1 MAASSTN
8 GNGGGNSGTV
18 GIAILV
24 AAATVYDIT
33 AAVNS
38 SPQTTE
44 INAKARAKT
53 LMKWVNI
60 GTVQAVGFVLIA
72 AAADRRNRAAIF
84 WSGMLAAGLLY
95 GQYVYAKACGLKS
108 AEPGT
113 ETYGAATGQATNQNR
128 PSTTPHGGRWDRNST
143 PHRPR

>member
-1 MAASSTN
+1 MAASSTQ
-8 GNGGGNSGTV
+8 GSGTT

-44 INAKARAKT
+44 INAKHRAKT

-60 GTVQAVGFVLIA
+60 GTIQAVGFVLLA
-72 AAADRRNRAAIF
+72 AVADRRNRAAIF
-84 WSGMLAAGLLY
+84 WSGMLAAGMLY
-95 GQYVYAKACGLKS
+95 GQYLYAKACGLRS
-108 AEPGT
+108 ALPGT
-113 ETYGAATGQATNQNR
+113 EDVAAPGAPGAPPGPEAHAATAHPGAGALTGPR
-128 PSTTPHGGRWDRNST
+128 GGRVR
-143 PHRPR
+143 

>member
-8 GNGGGNSGTV
+8 GNQGSNGTR

-44 INAKARAKT
+44 INAKARART

-60 GTVQAVGFVLIA
+60 GTIQAIGFVWLA
-72 AAADRRNRAAIF
+72 AISDRRNRAAIF
-84 WSGMLAAGLLY
+84 WSGMLAAGMLY
-95 GQYVYAKACGLKS
+95 AQYLYAKACGLRS
-108 AEPGT
+108 AAPGT
-113 ETYGAATGQATNQNR
+113 EDYGQHAAGTVPMAHAATSHPRTW
-128 PSTTPHGGRWDRNST
+128 HGARR
-143 PHRPR
+143 

>member
-1 MAASSTN
+1 MAASSTDAN
-8 GNGGGNSGTV
+8 RSGTV

-44 INAKARAKT
+44 INAKARART

-60 GTVQAVGFVLIA
+60 GTAQAMLFVLIA
-72 AAADRRNRAAIF
+72 AAADRRNRAVIF
-84 WSGMLAAGLLY
+84 WSGSLAAGMLY
-95 GQYVYAKACGLKS
+95 AQYLYAKACGLRS
-108 AEPGT
+108 VEPGT
-113 ETYGAATGQATNQNR
+113 EDYASKA
-128 PSTTPHGGRWDRNST
+128 PHGEHWNRGSQS
-143 PHRPR
+143 HRPRSHR

>member
-8 GNGGGNSGTV
+8 GNGGGTA

-44 INAKARAKT
+44 INAKARSKT

-95 GQYVYAKACGLKS
+95 SQYLYAKACGLRS

-113 ETYGAATGQATNQNR
+113 ENYANPNSDLPCA
-128 PSTTPHGGRWDRNST
+128 TPHGGRFDRQST

>member
-1 MAASSTN
+1 MAASSTD
-8 GNGGGNSGTV
+8 GNGGGTV

-44 INAKARAKT
+44 INARHRART

-60 GTVQAVGFVLIA
+60 GTVQAIGFVLLA
-72 AAADRRNRAAIF
+72 AIADRRNRAAIF
-84 WSGMLAAGLLY
+84 WSGTLAAVLLY
-95 GQYVYAKACGLKS
+95 GQYLYAKACGLRS
-108 AEPGT
+108 PEPAT
-113 ETYGAATGQATNQNR
+113 EDVPGVAAAGAPPMAAS
-128 PSTTPHGGRWDRNST
+128 PAGGRYGF
-143 PHRPR
+143 

>member
-8 GNGGGNSGTV
+8 GNAGGTV

-60 GTVQAVGFVLIA
+60 GTIQAIFFVMIA
-72 AAADRRNRAAIF
+72 AIADRRNRAAIF
-84 WSGMLAAGLLY
+84 WSGMLAAGMLY
-95 GQYVYAKACGLKS
+95 AQYLYAKACGLRS
-108 AEPGT
+108 SEPPT
-113 ETYGAATGQATNQNR
+113 EEYTFQDHPQKM
-128 PSTTPHGGRWDRNST
+128 GRVR
-143 PHRPR
+143 

>member
-1 MAASSTN
+1 MAASSPGGPN
-8 GNGGGNSGTV
+8 GTT

-33 AAVNS
+33 AAINS

-60 GTVQAVGFVLIA
+60 GVVQSLLFVFLA
-72 AAADRRNRAAIF
+72 AASDRRNRAAIF
-84 WSGMLAAGLLY
+84 WSGMLASVLIY
-95 GQYVYAKACGLKS
+95 GQYLYAKACGLRS
-108 AEPGT
+108 QEPGT
-113 ETYGAATGQATNQNR
+113 EDYSA
-128 PSTTPHGGRWDRNST
+128 P
-143 PHRPR
+143 

>member
-1 MAASSTN
+1 VAASSS
-8 GNGGGNSGTV
+8 NGGATR

-33 AAVNS
+33 AAINS

-60 GTVQAVGFVLIA
+60 GVVQSLLFVFLA
-72 AAADRRNRAAIF
+72 AASDRSNRFVIL
-84 WSGMLAAGLLY
+84 WSGILASGLIY
-95 GQYVYAKACGLKS
+95 GQYLYAKACGLRS
-108 AEPGT
+108 VEPGT
-113 ETYGAATGQATNQNR
+113 EDYAAPAAA
-128 PSTTPHGGRWDRNST
+128 PMGRMR
-143 PHRPR
+143 